1 MGGKLAALWEMCNW
15 QMGLFWV
22 SNFATQF
29 PVQPSNDQWMNLKA
43 IAFQI
48 MSHSAVPHTID
59 PVARQVFKM
68 AIDLT
73 VSELIHPN
81 DQCMERQNLSL
92 FFFTEKSL
100 KDFGC
105 YRISVFS

>member
-1 MGGKLAALWEMCNW
+1 MKNKAKLCKIVGGKLGAVWEMCNW
-15 QMGLFWV
+15 RMGLFWV

-43 IAFQI
+43 IAFLI
-48 MSHSAVPHTID
+48 MSHSAVRHTID

-73 VSELIHPN
+73 VSGLIHPN
-81 DQCMERQNLSL
+81 DQAWKGKIS
-92 FFFTEKSL
+92 FFFSL
-100 KDFGC
+100 KNL
-105 YRISVFS
+105 